1 MSNLIIIMGATP
13 QNISLYVDMCSKCHI
28 SSLLMLVLY
37 ITYLLS
43 VMDLRQVLRDNS
55 GNTYF
60 KTSLLHVT
68 CTYY

>member
-1 MSNLIIIMGATP
+1 MHMSKLIIIMGATP

-37 ITYLLS
+37 TITYLLS

-55 GNTYF
+55 GNTLF
-60 KTSLLHVT
+60 
-68 CTYY
+68 